1 MRLGLLSPQA
11 RMMPAR
17 QRKPPGCE
25 PGGWSIQL
33 RADNR
38 LIQKHAGIVPVVP
51 DALEYGQPLSSRETA
66 SPSIRKSLAFI
77 ALAADAING
86 KRDVQSR
93 PLRVMMR
100 TPAASRR
107 IIIRKPSCL
116 ISCGQP
122 GPLGASSA
130 ADRQGSI
137 LGAAN
142 SRNSLDILGR

>member
-1 MRLGLLSPQA
+1 
-11 RMMPAR
+11 MMPAR

-38 LIQKHAGIVPVVP
+38 LMQKHADIVPAVP
-51 DALEYGQPLSSRETA
+51 DALEYGQPMSSHETA

-77 ALAADAING
+77 AFAADAIDG
-86 KRDVQSR
+86 KHDVQSR
-93 PLRVMMR
+93 PLRVMIR

-107 IIIRKPSCL
+107 TIFRKPSCL

-122 GPLGASSA
+122 GPLGRFFA
-130 ADRQGSI
+130 A
-137 LGAAN
+137 AA
-142 SRNSLDILGR
+142 GRAQFWVPRTRVTHGTYSVDSHWEAI

>member
-77 ALAADAING
+77 ALAADCHQRETRRPIAPVTRDDAHARGIAPDHHPEAIVL
-86 KRDVQSR
+86 DFMR
-93 PLRVMMR
+93 PAG
-100 TPAASRR
+100 TAGGFFS
-107 IIIRKPSCL
+107 
-116 ISCGQP
+116 G
-122 GPLGASSA
+122 
-130 ADRQGSI
+130 
-137 LGAAN
+137 
-142 SRNSLDILGR
+142 